1 MYENPR
7 DQLVEQEQRI
17 EQLEAAVVTLTEQI
31 ASLESILNEI
41 AQAILPEDELN
52 DIDDVAASE

>member
-41 AQAILPEDELN
+41 AQAILPEEELN
-52 DIDDVAASE
+52 DINDVADSE

>member
-52 DIDDVAASE
+52 DVADNE

>member
-52 DIDDVAASE
+52 DIDDVADSE